1 MFIAVLYILI
11 LLYVYVCVCVC
22 MSINTVIKSAIAIPV
37 QCDGGSAHPAQQ

>member
-11 LLYVYVCVCVC
+11 LIYVYVCVCMC
-22 MSINTVIKSAIAIPV
+22 IDTVIKSAIAIPV